1 MGEYLSA
8 IHRVEI
14 GGQYHTM
21 QYNIMQYHTILYNTI
36 QYHTILYNTIQC
48 NTILCNTIQCNTISC
63 NTMPGI
69 IRATISPPTLSPT
82 LSLSPGNIYLSS
94 LQKRAGKTNE
104 EEEEV
109 ETFAQMVCGCS
120 SMNINHYR
128 GNQFSSVFIHH
139 TGCFFSHWYP
149 PKS

>member
-36 QYHTILYNTIQC
+36 QC

-63 NTMPGI
+63 NTIRPGRR
-69 IRATISPPTLSPT
+69 RAGDHPSNNLPTHPLSHPFS
-82 LSLSPGNIYLSS
+82 LSLGNIYLSS